1 MTKDIER
8 LNNETQWDY
17 LKRLTLNRTN
27 YDLDY
32 AEWAKLACG
41 YECSS
46 DNARKINYGVKS
58 LIELIDTERENIAI
72 ENSDIEEMIF
82 ELERKKIELKKERVK
97 LSTLR
102 NELNKNVLHES
113 RKELF
118 YEELL
123 KVARENSLE
132 VPIYEYNVDTTQDIE
147 YLQLF
152 ADVHY
157 GSTFDIGINQYSPS
171 ICESRFNQMYLE
183 TVALIKKENI
193 TKFNVASQGDLV
205 QGILRL
211 TDIKLNSI
219 SMVEQVFGIARIV
232 ANYLNKLSQ
241 YVDVTYYHTINANH
255 SELRLLGTKSGEL
268 QEDVELLIG
277 NYIKDLLYNNERV
290 KVVIANESVLD
301 IELNGYN
308 IGILHGQNIKNKE
321 TFWRDM
327 CATRHKT
334 YDYLLFG
341 HIHHLVCQTVGI
353 GSTGNNAQ
361 IISTPSMVGACVY
374 SQKIM
379 KTSPAGFLVLGFE
392 KNKGKTKMLE
402 YTLK

>member
-1 MTKDIER
+1 MDK
-8 LNNETQWDY
+8 
-17 LKRLTLNRTN
+17 
-27 YDLDY
+27 
-32 AEWAKLACG
+32 
-41 YECSS
+41 
-46 DNARKINYGVKS
+46 
-58 LIELIDTERENIAI
+58 
-72 ENSDIEEMIF
+72 
-82 ELERKKIELKKERVK
+82 RKKIELKKERVK

-193 TKFNVASQGDLV
+193 TKINVASQGDLI

-232 ANYLNKLSQ
+232 ANYLNQLSQ

-277 NYIKDLLYNNERV
+277 NYIKDLLCNNERV
-290 KVVIANESVLD
+290 KVVIDNESV
-301 IELNGYN
+301 
-308 IGILHGQNIKNKE
+308 
-321 TFWRDM
+321 
-327 CATRHKT
+327 
-334 YDYLLFG
+334 
-341 HIHHLVCQTVGI
+341 
-353 GSTGNNAQ
+353 
-361 IISTPSMVGACVY
+361 
-374 SQKIM
+374 
-379 KTSPAGFLVLGFE
+379 
-392 KNKGKTKMLE
+392 
-402 YTLK
+402 